1 MDSEVAALLLSF
13 PWVVANDIS
22 VFGLDSIGMFG
33 EMMEDH
39 PDLAKEVLEYGWV
52 HDDITPGEWRAIGSI
67 RDIANND
74 LELAWHVIRSPFLE
88 TPFLQRD
95 QYALERLWHWSLS
108 GPPEGIVFSGGGVE
122 IDADTRVESPDD
134 DFYSQGSALLAQ
146 LASQSW
152 FNDGIDDLDA
162 ALLHALNYETGG
174 MKLSLVETAH
184 VVSTTVHL
192 PFSGTV
198 GLAVVRHTPFPSDDH
213 TLAAME
219 RGLRVMEDFMGVG
232 LPVNDVI
239 LLVVEPGN
247 LGAKGTHIQW
257 CGGRNNVDPCY
268 LSAIIMVEDHGFGP
282 PLNTIYH
289 ELAHHY
295 LVTGSRWLV
304 EGEANFLEAYVLAQ
318 TGGPQLDERLAYLES
333 REGCLDNIWQHVNP
347 YRGGQCDY
355 VLGEKFMLGM
365 HEALGPQAVSAA
377 FRELYTQSFLQ
388 EPLNHDSIYYAF
400 LSNAPPGKEEAFKT
414 AYRRYHGGPIRQPG
428 PDSPEFAPLMAL
440 YHATDGD
447 NWLNNT
453 NWGSDAPLG
462 AWHGVYTNAKGQV
475 TGLNLSKN
483 GLTGHIPPELGD
495 LPDLIGL
502 ILRENAL
509 TGEIPPELGRLTNLD
524 QLKLAWNQLTGEIPS
539 ELGNLTALVQLSLG
553 GNQLTGGIPAELGQL
568 TSLRSLTLQGGNRLT
583 GDIPPELGNLTNLEV
598 LWLGGNLFSG
608 CLASGMPEIWVEK
621 TRLQRCGATS

>member
-1 MDSEVAALLLSF
+1 MGF
-13 PWVVANDIS
+13 PWVVTGELSEPARGSITLVRDI
-22 VFGLDSIGMFG
+22 
-33 EMMEDH
+33 MEDH
-39 PDLAKEVLEYGWV
+39 PDLANEVLAFGWV
-52 HDDITPGEWRAIGSI
+52 RDNITEAESRAMTSI

-95 QYALERLWHWSLS
+95 QYALESLWHWSLS
-108 GPPEGIVFSGGGVE
+108 GLPEGIVFSGGGVD

-134 DFYSQGSALLAQ
+134 DYYSEGSALLAQ

-162 ALLHALNYETGG
+162 ALLHALKYETGG
-174 MKLSLVETAH
+174 MKQSLVETAH
-184 VVSTTVHL
+184 VSSTTLHL

-198 GLAVVRHTPFPSDDH
+198 GLAVVRHTPFPPDDY

-219 RGLRVMEDFMGVG
+219 KGLRVMEDFMGVR
-232 LPVNDVI
+232 LPVDDVI

-247 LGAKGTHIQW
+247 LGVKGTHIQW

-268 LSAIIMVEDHGFGP
+268 LSAIIMVENPGFGP

-295 LVTGSRWLV
+295 LVNGSRWLR
-304 EGEANFLEAYVLAQ
+304 EGVANFLEAYVLAQ

-355 VLGEKFMLGM
+355 RLGEKFMLGM
-365 HEALGPQAVSAA
+365 HAALGTEAVSAA
-377 FRELYTQSFLQ
+377 LRDLYAQSFLL
-388 EPLNHDSIYYAF
+388 ENPNHDSIYHAF
-400 LSNAPPGKEEAFKT
+400 LSNAPSDKEEAFKA
-414 AYRRYHGGPIRQPG
+414 AYRRYHGGPIRLPG
-428 PDSPEFAPLMAL
+428 PDSPEYAPLMAL
-440 YHATDGD
+440 YHAADGD

-483 GLTGHIPPELGD
+483 GLTGHIPPELAD

-502 ILRENAL
+502 LLRENAL
-509 TGEIPPELGRLTNLD
+509 TGEIPSELGKLTNLD
-524 QLKLAWNQLTGEIPS
+524 QLVLSRNQLHGEIPA
-539 ELGNLTALVQLSLG
+539 ELGNLTRLRELGLSW
-553 GNQLTGGIPAELGQL
+553 NQLTGGIPAALGKL
-568 TSLRSLTLQGGNRLT
+568 TSLRSLTLQGSNRLT

-598 LWLGGNLFSG
+598 LWLGGSRFTG
-608 CLASGMPEIWVEK
+608 CIPNELPEIWVRA
-621 TRLQRCGATS
+621 TRLERCAPAS